1 LDDDTSPSDDGSSP
15 LLSQRSVVVEDND
28 DSGSQVT
35 FKTMVLS
42 NADFLTPGGLNSFSV
57 VALPAKREKL
67 VLKDLPKSVK
77 SSQVNKKN
85 FKVTIDCLNERIEQL
100 RKTAVAENSSAR
112 SIHDIASNALKC
124 GS

>member
-1 LDDDTSPSDDGSSP
+1 M
-15 LLSQRSVVVEDND
+15 VEDND